1 MDVFR
6 VTIHLLFF
14 SYAKII
20 VFDMVLHILYIEVQ
34 SINIQYNNTYRMV
47 GWIIVGNS
55 SEKSFPFAL
64 RQASLTRF
72 SQMSE

>member
-6 VTIHLLFF
+6 VTIYLLFF

-20 VFDMVLHILYIEVQ
+20 VFDMVLYILYIEVQ
-34 SINIQYNNTYRMV
+34 SINIQYNNTHRMV

-55 SEKSFPFAL
+55 SENPFRL
-64 RQASLTRF
+64 LCVRLVGRF
-72 SQMSE
+72 FS